1 MGTFEATT
9 APETRVPSASSFASR
24 GFCEAATIDGVFGY
38 FRKKSAPSKVDPLAA
53 YDGVIDSLERQAAQV
68 RKSAATL
75 LALRGELSRDRDRYA
90 KRLVDLE
97 ARVGEAGEKGDAK
110 AERVLRRDFDEA
122 QRLKAQTESALD
134 GAKADAELLMT
145 AAEDLATK
153 VSALKTER
161 LSAKARFAAGA
172 TVSETM
178 RAQVEEFDR
187 VVKLDAARDEVEK
200 AHALADLYRDEAKTK
215 LR

>member
-1 MGTFEATT
+1 MFGFFRKKTT
-9 APETRVPSASSFASR
+9 APLA
-24 GFCEAATIDGVFGY
+24 
-38 FRKKSAPSKVDPLAA
+38 DPLAA
-53 YDGVIDSLERQAAQV
+53 YDGVIDSLERQAAHV

-75 LALRGELSRDRDRYA
+75 LALRGELTRDRDRYA

-97 ARVGEAGEKGDAK
+97 ARVAEAGEKGEAK
-110 AERVLRRDFDEA
+110 AERVLRRDFEEA
-122 QRLKAQTESALD
+122 KTLQAQTQAALD

-145 AAEDLATK
+145 AAEDLAAK

-200 AHALADLYRDEAKTK
+200 AHALADLYRDEAKIK

>member
-1 MGTFEATT
+1 MT
-9 APETRVPSASSFASR
+9 
-24 GFCEAATIDGVFGY
+24 VFGF
-38 FRKKSAPSKVDPLAA
+38 FRKKTTATPTDPLAA
-53 YDGVIDSLERQAAQV
+53 YDGVIDSLERQSAQV

-75 LALRGELSRDRDRYA
+75 LALRGELARDRDRYA
-90 KRLVDLE
+90 KRLVELE
-97 ARVGEAGEKGDAK
+97 ARVAEAGEKGDAK

-122 QRLKAQTESALD
+122 ALLKSQTETALD

-145 AAEDLATK
+145 AAEELAVK

-172 TVSETM
+172 TMSETM

-200 AHALADLYRDEAKTK
+200 AHALADLYRDEAKAK
-215 LR
+215 PR